1 MFPVMR
7 PLGTINGVWS
17 QPCCPAASVAT
28 MRRNWLM
35 LVAWKATD
43 GTVTSHEVAVG
54 GRLSASTITLGEKT
68 SKLDV
73 ERESRMRWL
82 ATVVLLDTFQ
92 RRISFSPVSATN
104 SGGRIIV
111 VIPYQLKLKGTL
123 PTTGGLSGI
132 EGGAVRKGWNVIG
145 PVMGSPWPPGFWG
158 VVGPVGSPQK
168 LSWAGTAA
176 LAWFSMAV
184 PLSSN
189 QLPSKLGALA
199 TRLPWG
205 VDCAPVVLSK
215 KRVLLR
221 VRIPNVFVFTPI
233 PLFWISEFEI

>member
-17 QPCCPAASVAT
+17 QPGCPEASVAT
-28 MRRNWLM
+28 IRRNWLI
-35 LVAWKATD
+35 LVAWKGTD
-43 GTVTSHEVAVG
+43 GTVPASELAVG
-54 GRLSASTITLGEKT
+54 GRLSANTIGFGEKT

-73 ERESRMRWL
+73 EGESKMRWL

-104 SGGRIIV
+104 SGGRRMV
-111 VIPYQLKLKGTL
+111 VMPYQLKPKGTI
-123 PTTGGLSGI
+123 PTTGGLLAIS
-132 EGGAVRKGWNVIG
+132 GGAVRKGWNVID

-176 LAWFSMAV
+176 IAWFSIAV
-184 PLSSN
+184 PLPST
-189 QLPSKLGALA
+189 QLPRQFGA
-199 TRLPWG
+199 
-205 VDCAPVVLSK
+205 
-215 KRVLLR
+215 
-221 VRIPNVFVFTPI
+221 
-233 PLFWISEFEI
+233 